1 MNIHN
6 GHSEH
11 GEFSSSL
18 LCESFGDKDRTI
30 SNLKGS
36 SKVYHTFLL
45 IYVRAT
51 QRLVLQCSQA
61 DTCSWYKTYNCIN
74 TFDHLCILI
83 NLSNGF

>member
-51 QRLVLQCSQA
+51 QRLVLQGSQGTHA
-61 DTCSWYKTYNCIN
+61 LGIRLHIIAY
-74 TFDHLCILI
+74 ILI